1 MDNKFVE
8 LLKSR
13 KFWAALVGLLVVF
26 LGERGG
32 LTPQQIT
39 DAMIVLITFIGGV
52 AVENV
57 AKSRG

>member
-1 MDNKFVE
+1 MENKLVE

-13 KFWAALVGLLVVF
+13 KFWAAFVGLLVVF
-26 LGERGG
+26 VGDRGG
-32 LTPQQIT
+32 LTPAQIQ
-39 DAMIVLITFIGGV
+39 DAIIVLVTFIGGV